1 MGKGLISKVY
11 KMFMQL
17 SIKQTNKLIKNG
29 QAVGIWWMTWG
40 TQTGANNLKGWV
52 GEGNGREFWEGR
64 DFGVPMADFY
74 RRLTENNN

>member
-1 MGKGLISKVY
+1 MP
-11 KMFMQL
+11 Q
-17 SIKQTNKLIKNG
+17 
-29 QAVGIWWMTWG
+29 G

-74 RRLTENNN
+74 RRLTENNNSVKQLTFN